1 MQRWLAELGTVHLLF
16 WPGLQYNAIC
26 ARHCDPPINVFLIDN
41 NKCHMT
47 WPLKISTHSRTSLL
61 NCFWRLPRNSP
72 IICLLR
78 PFLWSRKWATPTGV
92 SGTNPLSV
100 KYWTPFSGFLQT
112 HKKEGFVFIL
122 KQRQTQWDWH
132 QRWPYWKS
140 LAWHQNKAFLKQV
153 CPYATYPVILQS
165 QVWCL
170 ILTDRKCPQQEN
182 GG

>member
-61 NCFWRLPRNSP
+61 NCFCRLPRNSP

-78 PFLWSRKWATPTGV
+78 PFLWSRKWATPMGV
-92 SGTNPLSV
+92 SGMKPREIRNWRPLSGLLTEKKKEEEKLDIKIHFIWVNIIQYTNPSHFM
-100 KYWTPFSGFLQT
+100 PS
-112 HKKEGFVFIL
+112 HIKERG
-122 KQRQTQWDWH
+122 
-132 QRWPYWKS
+132 
-140 LAWHQNKAFLKQV
+140 
-153 CPYATYPVILQS
+153 
-165 QVWCL
+165 
-170 ILTDRKCPQQEN
+170 
-182 GG
+182 